1 MSTFSFLYNELS
13 EELINSD
20 RNVDLLTEYIKSRN
34 SGVTDE
40 DVAYVKISIS
50 QRFLPIFNKRWFG
63 ASQNI
68 ARFFASNS
76 VWLTM
81 TNLNYIYT
89 SDTAKLFVQN
99 YSWFY
104 MPVTVH
110 KVLMHGKDIMDAAV
124 LPIGMLS
131 EEAEEARN
139 KDYRKYR
146 LMFSRKC
153 DRISTDVFNILL
165 ITSDPYISSLRRHSN
180 KISLELDPIVKDM
193 VLA

>member
-1 MSTFSFLYNELS
+1 
-13 EELINSD
+13 
-20 RNVDLLTEYIKSRN
+20 
-34 SGVTDE
+34 
-40 DVAYVKISIS
+40 
-50 QRFLPIFNKRWFG
+50 
-63 ASQNI
+63 
-68 ARFFASNS
+68 
-76 VWLTM
+76 
-81 TNLNYIYT
+81 
-89 SDTAKLFVQN
+89 
-99 YSWFY
+99 

-153 DRISTDVFNILL
+153 DRISTNTDVFNRLL
-165 ITSDPYISSLRRHSN
+165 ITSDPYISSIRRHSN

-193 VLA
+193 VLE

>member
-1 MSTFSFLYNELS
+1 
-13 EELINSD
+13 
-20 RNVDLLTEYIKSRN
+20 
-34 SGVTDE
+34 
-40 DVAYVKISIS
+40 
-50 QRFLPIFNKRWFG
+50 
-63 ASQNI
+63 
-68 ARFFASNS
+68 
-76 VWLTM
+76 
-81 TNLNYIYT
+81 
-89 SDTAKLFVQN
+89 
-99 YSWFY
+99 

-153 DRISTDVFNILL
+153 DRISTNTDVFNGLL
-165 ITSDPYISSLRRHSN
+165 ITSDPYISSIRRHSN

-193 VLA
+193 VLE